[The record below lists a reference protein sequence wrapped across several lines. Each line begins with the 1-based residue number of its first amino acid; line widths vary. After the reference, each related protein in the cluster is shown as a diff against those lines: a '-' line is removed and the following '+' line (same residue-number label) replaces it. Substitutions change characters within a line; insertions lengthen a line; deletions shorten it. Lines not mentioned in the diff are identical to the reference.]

1 MNPAVWEF
9 LNQAGPLAL
18 LAWAVVNERRMTRLE
33 TLVEGLAKRQHA
45 GQGAAGAA

>member
-1 MNPAVWEF
+1 MTPEVWDI

-33 TLVEGLAKRQHA
+33 TQVKALCDQ
-45 GQGAAGAA
+45 AARLMVGK